1 MAGAK
6 LSKRADRKGAPVL
19 STTDL
24 IKLDPETERRLT
36 EAIPELTNEGIA
48 LRSINR
54 SLQRCAKIGE
64 PYVPTFE
71 DRALVSIWAA
81 VGTSPNVI
89 AAELGVSEPLM
100 HKYFRAELDQAEER
114 GVARVGSRLYAK
126 ALAGDNTA
134 MIFYL
139 KTRGRWR
146 DESRQPGDSPDN
158 PLHIQMDVVRSM
170 MDDMRGIKRAK
181 ALGKAPPPIEIIDMA
196 DDLVGSREDAP

>member
-1 MAGAK
+1 MAGRVA
-6 LSKRADRKGAPVL
+6 SRAAPRNGAPVL
-19 STTDL
+19 KITDMV
-24 IKLDPETERRLT
+24 KLDPETERRLT
-36 EAIPELTNEGIA
+36 DAIPELIDEGIA
-48 LRSINR
+48 LKSINR
-54 SLQRCAKIGE
+54 SLQRCAKIGVAYE
-64 PYVPTFE
+64 PTFE

-89 AAELGVSEPLM
+89 AAELGVSETLM